1 MLATNNKQYMEVIR
15 MSGVTSDDG
24 EVDWATFF
32 QGSNAYQKA
41 YL

>member
-15 MSGVTSDDG
+15 MSNVTDDDG
-24 EVDWATFF
+24 EVDWNSFF
-32 QGSNAYQKA
+32 KGNSAYQKA